1 LAVLRTARVEVP
13 MQVREIMTQNPAC
26 CSPSTKLPEVARL
39 MKQHDCGEIPVVDG
53 RGQVVGVITDRDITC
68 RVVAAGR
75 NPAEVSA
82 AECMSTPVVTV
93 HPDADLEECLET
105 MEEHQIRRVPVL
117 DGGGVC
123 CGIIAQADIARRAPA
138 VKTAEVVREV
148 SRPH

>member
-1 LAVLRTARVEVP
+1 
-13 MQVREIMTQNPAC
+13 
-26 CSPSTKLPEVARL
+26 
-39 MKQHDCGEIPVVDG
+39 
-53 RGQVVGVITDRDITC
+53 VITDRDITC